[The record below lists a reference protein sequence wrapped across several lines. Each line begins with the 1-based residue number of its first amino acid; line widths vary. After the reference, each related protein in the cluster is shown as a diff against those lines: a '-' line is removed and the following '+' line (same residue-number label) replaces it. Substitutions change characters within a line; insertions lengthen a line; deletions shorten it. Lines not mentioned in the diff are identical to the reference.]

1 MAIGY
6 LRVAESRD
14 ARVFAPVDVTG
25 IECSGDGVLAATR
38 AGPAIRAEHAVL
50 ATGYELPPFMP
61 ANGQRVLSTYAI
73 ATKPQPDR
81 LWPGRLLVWE
91 AAEPY
96 QYMRTTE
103 DGRVICGG
111 EDEDIADARAR
122 DRLVDSKAEAISAK
136 LGRLFP
142 QLDPTPVLAWAGA
155 FGTTE
160 TGLPLIGEIPAFGNC
175 WGMFGF
181 GGNGMTYCDIGADI
195 IAAAVAG
202 RVDPDA
208 DLYTFDA
215 GRWPR
220 SRM

>member
-73 ATKPQPDR
+73 ATKPRPDR